1 MESKTY
7 KELQALAKL
16 HGIKANG
23 TRKALIGKLRS
34 KLGESVCD
42 NEDHQSQ
49 GTSHDSTLDDGD
61 ELRDPEMPAI
71 DSDPSEPAVT
81 TERRKSERLSA
92 TKQTMERDA
101 STVDAPALAGSS
113 EPVVTT
119 ERRKSERLS
128 ATKQTMERDAPTV
141 DAPALAG
148 SSEPVVATERRK
160 SERLSATKQ
169 TMDRDAP
176 TVDAPALAGS
186 SEPVVATER
195 RKSERLSAT
204 KMTTDHVAPT
214 VHAPEGT
221 MKSKGEHLSAG
232 KQVTLKK
239 SDLNSRTNRPT

>member
-1 MESKTY
+1 MFVFLGRLVSKSSVRDFSINHSISVESYPREAMESKTY

-71 DSDPSEPAVT
+71 GSDPWEPAVTTERRKSERLSATKHTMERDAPTLDAPALACSSEPAVT

-92 TKQTMERDA
+92 TKQTM
-101 STVDAPALAGSS
+101 
-113 EPVVTT
+113 
-119 ERRKSERLS
+119 
-128 ATKQTMERDAPTV
+128 
-141 DAPALAG
+141 
-148 SSEPVVATERRK
+148 
-160 SERLSATKQ
+160 
-169 TMDRDAP
+169 DRDAP
-176 TVDAPALAGS
+176 PVDAPALAGS